1 VSLIVQK
8 YGGSSVADPELIKNV
23 AKRIIEGYKKGNEM
37 VVVVSA
43 MGDTTDH
50 LIDLMGQIT
59 EDPDPREVDMLLT
72 TGEQVSIALL
82 TMAIHSYGYPAISL
96 TGSQIKIKTD
106 ERHNQAMIKDID
118 TSRICRELSENK
130 IVIVAGF
137 QGVNDNHDFTTLGR
151 GGSDTTTVA
160 VAAALD
166 ADRCEIYSDVDGVYT
181 ADPRIVEDASKLD
194 YISYEEMLELANLG
208 ANVLH
213 PRAVELAN
221 SYGLDLYIASSF
233 NNKLGTIV
241 RGVEDMEGKNNVVG
255 VASDLEEI
263 KITVERVPD
272 EPGIAGKLFTAL
284 ADAGVN
290 VDMIIQNLQ
299 RDELNDITFTINKE
313 HEKAAVNVLENIK
326 PKLNINNYSIDRDVA
341 KISIVGAGMQS
352 TPGIAA
358 RMFSSFGNNDI
369 NIEMITTSEIKIS
382 CLIAKKEAEKAVKV
396 LHKEFELDK
405 INKKEVLSSK

>member
-1 VSLIVQK
+1 MKQLSLIVQK
-8 YGGSSVADPELIKNV
+8 YGGSSVANPELIKNV
-23 AKRIIEGYKKGNEM
+23 ARRVIEGYEEGNQM

-50 LIDLMGQIT
+50 LIDLMGDIT
-59 EDPDPREVDMLLT
+59 DDPDPREVDMLLT

-82 TMAIHSYGYPAISL
+82 TMAIHSLGYPAISL
-96 TGSQIKIKTD
+96 TGSQMKIKTN
-106 ERHNQAMIKDID
+106 EKHNQAMITDVD
-118 TSRICRELSENK
+118 TTRLRKELAENK

-137 QGVNDNHDFTTLGR
+137 QGVNDNQDFTTLGR

-160 VAAALD
+160 VAAAMN

-181 ADPRIVEDASKLD
+181 ADPRIVENASKLD
-194 YISYEEMLELANLG
+194 SISYEEMLELANLG

-221 SYGLDLYIASSF
+221 NYNLDLYIASSF
-233 NNKLGTIV
+233 NKTMGTIV
-241 RGVEDMEGKNNVVG
+241 RGDESMEGKKNVVG
-255 VASDLEEI
+255 AASDLGEI

-272 EPGIAGKLFTAL
+272 EPGIAGKMFKAL

-299 RDELNDITFTINKE
+299 RDELNDITFTINQE
-313 HEKAAVNVLENIK
+313 QEKLAVKVLEKIK
-326 PKLNINNYSIDRDVA
+326 EKLKFDNYTIDRDVA

-358 RMFSSFGNNDI
+358 RMFSSFGENNI

-382 CLIAKKEAEKAVKV
+382 CLIKKEEADRALNV
-396 LHKEFELDK
+396 LHKEFKLDQ
-405 INKKEVLSSK
+405 INN

>member
-1 VSLIVQK
+1 VKQLSLIVQK
-8 YGGSSVADPELIKNV
+8 YGGSSVANPDLIKNV
-23 AKRIIEGYKKGNEM
+23 ARRVIEGYEEGNQM

-50 LIDLMGQIT
+50 LIDLMGDIT
-59 EDPDPREVDMLLT
+59 DDPDPREVDMLLT

-82 TMAIHSYGYPAISL
+82 TMAIHSLGYPAISL
-96 TGSQIKIKTD
+96 TGSQMKIKTD
-106 ERHNQAMIKDID
+106 EKHNQAMITDVD
-118 TSRICRELSENK
+118 TTRLKKELAENK

-137 QGVNDNHDFTTLGR
+137 QGVNDNQDFTTLGR

-160 VAAALD
+160 VAAAMN

-181 ADPRIVEDASKLD
+181 ADPRIVDDASKLD
-194 YISYEEMLELANLG
+194 SISYQEMLELANLG

-221 SYGLDLYIASSF
+221 NYSLDLYIASSF
-233 NNKLGTIV
+233 NKTVGTIV
-241 RGVEDMEGKNNVVG
+241 RGDEKMEGKKNVVG
-255 VASDLEEI
+255 AASDLGEI

-272 EPGIAGKLFTAL
+272 EPGIAGKMFKAL
-284 ADAGVN
+284 ADEGVN

-299 RDELNDITFTINKE
+299 RDELNDITFTINQE
-313 HEKAAVNVLENIK
+313 QEKKAVKVLNK
-326 PKLNINNYSIDRDVA
+326 VKAKLKFNNYTIDRDVA

-358 RMFSSFGNNDI
+358 RMFSSFGENQI

-382 CLIAKKEAEKAVKV
+382 CLIKKEEANKALNV
-396 LHKEFELDK
+396 LHQEFNLDQ
-405 INKKEVLSSK
+405 INN

>member
-1 VSLIVQK
+1 MKQLSLIVQK
-8 YGGSSVADPELIKNV
+8 YGGSSVADPDLIKNV
-23 AKRIIEGYKKGNEM
+23 AKRIIEGYKDGNQM

-50 LIDLMGQIT
+50 LIDLMGDIT
-59 EDPDPREVDMLLT
+59 DDPDPREVDMLLT

-82 TMAIHSYGYPAISL
+82 TMAIHSFGYPAISL
-96 TGSQIKIKTD
+96 TGSQMKIKTD
-106 ERHNQAMIKDID
+106 EKHNQAMITDVD
-118 TSRICRELSENK
+118 TTRLKKELAENK

-137 QGVNDNHDFTTLGR
+137 QGVNDNQDFTTLGR

-160 VAAALD
+160 VAAAME
-166 ADRCEIYSDVDGVYT
+166 ADRCEIYSDVDGIYT

-194 YISYEEMLELANLG
+194 FISYQEMLELANLG

-221 SYGLDLYIASSF
+221 NFNLQLYIASSF
-233 NNKLGTIV
+233 NKSIGTIV
-241 RGVEDMEGKNNVVG
+241 RGDEKMEGKKNVVG
-255 VASDLEEI
+255 VASDLGEI

-272 EPGIAGKLFTAL
+272 EPGIAGKMFKAL

-299 RDELNDITFTINKE
+299 RDELNDITFTINQDQEKE
-313 HEKAAVNVLENIK
+313 AIKVLNKIQSELK
-326 PKLNINNYSIDRDVA
+326 FDNYSIDREVA

-358 RMFSSFGNNDI
+358 RMFSSFGKNGI

-382 CLIAKKEAEKAVKV
+382 CLIEKDEADKALNV
-396 LHKEFELDK
+396 LHKEFKLDQ
-405 INKKEVLSSK
+405 INN

>member
-1 VSLIVQK
+1 MSLIVQK
-8 YGGSSVADPELIKNV
+8 YGGSSVADPELIQNV

-59 EDPDPREVDMLLT
+59 DEPDPREVDMLLT
-72 TGEQVSIALL
+72 TGEQISIALL

-118 TSRICRELSENK
+118 TSRICKELSDNK

-160 VAAALD
+160 VAAAID

-181 ADPRIVEDASKLD
+181 ADPRIVENASKLD

-221 SYGLDLYIASSF
+221 SYNLKLYIASSF
-233 NNKLGTIV
+233 NNRLGTIV

-255 VASDLEEI
+255 VASDLGEI

-272 EPGIAGKLFTAL
+272 EPGIAGKLFSSL

-313 HEKAAVNVLENIK
+313 HEKAAVNVLDKIK
-326 PKLNINNYSIDRDVA
+326 IDLNINNYNIDRDVA

-358 RMFSSFGNNDI
+358 RMFSAFGKNDI

-382 CLIAKKEAEKAVKV
+382 CLIKKEEAHKAVNV
-396 LHKEFELDK
+396 LHEEFELDK
-405 INKKEVLSSK
+405 INK

>member
-160 VAAALD
+160 VAAALN

>member
-1 VSLIVQK
+1 MSLIVQK
-8 YGGSSVADPELIKNV
+8 YGGSSVANPDLIKNV
-23 AKRIIEGYKKGNEM
+23 ARRVIEGYEEGNQM
-37 VVVVSA
+37 IVVVSA

-50 LIDLMGQIT
+50 LIDLMGDIT
-59 EDPDPREVDMLLT
+59 DDPDPREVDMLLT

-82 TMAIHSYGYPAISL
+82 TMAIHSFGYPAISL
-96 TGSQIKIKTD
+96 TGSQMKIKTD
-106 ERHNQAMIKDID
+106 EKHNQAMITDVD
-118 TSRICRELSENK
+118 TTRLQKELAENK

-160 VAAALD
+160 VAAAVN
-166 ADRCEIYSDVDGVYT
+166 ADRCEIYSDVEGVYT
-181 ADPRIVEDASKLD
+181 ADPRVVKDASKLD
-194 YISYEEMLELANLG
+194 SISYEEMLELANLG

-221 SYGLDLYIASSF
+221 TYNLELYIASSF
-233 NNKLGTIV
+233 NKVKGTMV
-241 RGVEDMEGKNNVVG
+241 RGDEKMEGKKNVVG
-255 VASDLEEI
+255 AASDLGEI

-272 EPGIAGKLFTAL
+272 EPGVAGKMFKSL

-299 RDELNDITFTINKE
+299 RDELNDITFTINQE
-313 HEKAAVNVLENIK
+313 QEKLAVKVLNKIK
-326 PKLNINNYSIDRDVA
+326 GELNFDNYTIDRDVA

-358 RMFSSFGNNDI
+358 RMFSSFGENEI
-369 NIEMITTSEIKIS
+369 NIQMITTSEIKIS
-382 CLIAKKEAEKAVKV
+382 CLIKREEANKALNV
-396 LHKEFELDK
+396 LHEEFKLDQ
-405 INKKEVLSSK
+405 INN

>member
-1 VSLIVQK
+1 MKQLSLIVQK
-8 YGGSSVADPELIKNV
+8 YGGSSVADPDLIKNV
-23 AKRIIEGYKKGNEM
+23 ASRVIEGYEEGNQM
-37 VVVVSA
+37 IVVVSA

-50 LIDLMGQIT
+50 LIDLMGDIT
-59 EDPDPREVDMLLT
+59 DDPDPREVDMLLT

-82 TMAIHSYGYPAISL
+82 TMAIHSLGYPAISL
-96 TGSQIKIKTD
+96 TGSQMKIRTD
-106 ERHNQAMIKDID
+106 EKHNQAMIKDVD
-118 TSRICRELSENK
+118 TTRLKKELAENK

-137 QGVNDNHDFTTLGR
+137 QGVNDNQDFTTLGR

-160 VAAALD
+160 VAAAMN

-181 ADPRIVEDASKLD
+181 ADPRIVEEASKLD
-194 YISYEEMLELANLG
+194 SISYQEMLELANLG

-221 SYGLDLYIASSF
+221 NFGLELYIASSF
-233 NNKLGTIV
+233 NKTEGTIV
-241 RGVEDMEGKNNVVG
+241 RGDEKMEGKKNVVG
-255 VASDLEEI
+255 AASDLGEI

-272 EPGIAGKLFTAL
+272 EPGIAGKMFKAL

-299 RDELNDITFTINKE
+299 RDELNDITFTINQEQEKMAVKVLDKIKE
-313 HEKAAVNVLENIK
+313 ELKF
-326 PKLNINNYSIDRDVA
+326 NNYTIDRDVA

-358 RMFSSFGNNDI
+358 RMFTSFGENEI

-382 CLIAKKEAEKAVKV
+382 CLIKKEEANKALNV
-396 LHKEFELDK
+396 LHNEFGLDQ
-405 INKKEVLSSK
+405 INN

>member
-8 YGGSSVADPELIKNV
+8 YGGSSVAEPKLIKNV
-23 AKRIIEGYKKGNEM
+23 AKRIIEGYKEGNEM

-59 EDPDPREVDMLLT
+59 DEPDPREVDMLLT
-72 TGEQVSIALL
+72 TGEQISIALL

-106 ERHNQAMIKDID
+106 KRHNQAMIKDID
-118 TSRICRELSENK
+118 TSRICKELANDK

-160 VAAALD
+160 VAAAIN

-181 ADPRIVEDASKLD
+181 ADPRIVKNASKLD

-221 SYGLDLYIASSF
+221 SYNLKLYIASSF
-233 NNKLGTIV
+233 NNRLGTIV

-255 VASDLEEI
+255 VASDLGEI

-272 EPGIAGKLFTAL
+272 EPGIAGKLFSSL

-313 HEKAAVNVLENIK
+313 HEKAAVNVLNKIK
-326 PKLNINNYSIDRDVA
+326 IDLNINNYSIDRDVA

-358 RMFSSFGNNDI
+358 RMFSAFGKNEI

-382 CLIAKKEAEKAVKV
+382 CLIKKEEAHKAVNV
-396 LHKEFELDK
+396 LHDEFELDK
-405 INKKEVLSSK
+405 INN

>member
-1 VSLIVQK
+1 MSLIIQK
-8 YGGSSVADPELIKNV
+8 YGGSSVANPDLIKNV
-23 AKRIIEGYKKGNEM
+23 ARKIIESYEEGNQM

-43 MGDTTDH
+43 MGNTTDH
-50 LIDLMGQIT
+50 LIDLMGDIT
-59 EDPDPREVDMLLT
+59 DDPDPREVDMLLT

-82 TMAIHSYGYPAISL
+82 TMAIHSLGYPAISL
-96 TGSQIKIKTD
+96 TGSQMKIRTD
-106 ERHNQAMIKDID
+106 EKHNQAMIKDVD
-118 TSRICRELSENK
+118 TTRLKRELAENK

-160 VAAALD
+160 VAAAMN

-181 ADPRIVEDASKLD
+181 ADPRVVENASKLD
-194 YISYEEMLELANLG
+194 TISYEEMLELANLG

-221 SYGLDLYIASSF
+221 NYNLKLYIASSF
-233 NNKLGTIV
+233 NKIKGTIV
-241 RGVEDMEGKNNVVG
+241 RGDEKMEGKKNVVG
-255 VASDLEEI
+255 VASDLGEI

-272 EPGIAGKLFTAL
+272 EPGIAGKMFKAL

-299 RDELNDITFTINKE
+299 RDELNDITFTINQE
-313 HEKAAVNVLENIK
+313 QEKLAAKVLDKIRS
-326 PKLNINNYSIDRDVA
+326 KLKFNNYAIDRDVA

-358 RMFSSFGNNDI
+358 RMFTSLGKNDI

-382 CLIAKKEAEKAVKV
+382 CLIKKEEANKALNV
-396 LHKEFELDK
+396 LHKEFSLD
-405 INKKEVLSSK
+405 EVND

>member
-1 VSLIVQK
+1 MSLIVQK
-8 YGGSSVADPELIKNV
+8 YGGSSVANPELIRNV
-23 AKRIIEGYKKGNEM
+23 ARRVIEGYEEGNQM

-50 LIDLMGQIT
+50 LIDLMGDIT
-59 EDPDPREVDMLLT
+59 DDPDPREVDMLLT

-82 TMAIHSYGYPAISL
+82 TMAIHSLGYPAISL
-96 TGSQIKIKTD
+96 TGSQMKIKTN
-106 ERHNQAMIKDID
+106 EKHNQAMITDVD
-118 TSRICRELSENK
+118 TTRLRKELAENK

-137 QGVNDNHDFTTLGR
+137 QGVNDNQDFTTLGR

-160 VAAALD
+160 VAAAMN

-181 ADPRIVEDASKLD
+181 ADPRIVENASKLD
-194 YISYEEMLELANLG
+194 SISYEEMLELANLG

-221 SYGLDLYIASSF
+221 NYNLDLYIASSF
-233 NNKLGTIV
+233 NKTMGTIV
-241 RGVEDMEGKNNVVG
+241 RGDESMEGKKNVVG
-255 VASDLEEI
+255 AASDLGEI

-272 EPGIAGKLFTAL
+272 EPGIAGKMFKAL

-299 RDELNDITFTINKE
+299 RDELNDITFTTNQE
-313 HEKAAVNVLENIK
+313 QEKLAVKVLEKIK
-326 PKLNINNYSIDRDVA
+326 EKLKFDNYTIDRDVA

-358 RMFSSFGNNDI
+358 RMFSSFGENNI

-382 CLIAKKEAEKAVKV
+382 CLIKKEEADRALNV
-396 LHKEFELDK
+396 LHKEFKLDQ
-405 INKKEVLSSK
+405 INN

>member
-1 VSLIVQK
+1 MSLIVQK
-8 YGGSSVADPELIKNV
+8 YGGSSVANPDLIKNV
-23 AKRIIEGYKKGNEM
+23 ASRVIEGYEEGNQM

-50 LIDLMGQIT
+50 LIDLMGDIT
-59 EDPDPREVDMLLT
+59 DDPDPREVDMLLT

-82 TMAIHSYGYPAISL
+82 TMAIHSLGYPAISL
-96 TGSQIKIKTD
+96 TGSQMKIKTD
-106 ERHNQAMIKDID
+106 AKHNQAMITDID
-118 TSRICRELSENK
+118 TTRLKKELAENK

-160 VAAALD
+160 VAAAMK

-194 YISYEEMLELANLG
+194 SISYQEMLELANLG

-221 SYGLDLYIASSF
+221 NYNLELYIASSF
-233 NNKLGTIV
+233 NKSVGTIV
-241 RGVEDMEGKNNVVG
+241 RGDEKMEGKKNVVG
-255 VASDLEEI
+255 AASDLGEI

-272 EPGIAGKLFTAL
+272 EPGIAGKMFKAL

-299 RDELNDITFTINKE
+299 RDELNDITFTINQE
-313 HEKAAVNVLENIK
+313 QEKMAVKVLDKIK
-326 PKLNINNYSIDRDVA
+326 TELKFNNYTIDQDVA

-358 RMFSSFGNNDI
+358 RMFSSFGENEI

-382 CLIAKKEAEKAVKV
+382 CLIKKSEANKALNV
-396 LHKEFELDK
+396 LHQEFNLDQ
-405 INKKEVLSSK
+405 INN

>member
-1 VSLIVQK
+1 MSLIVQK
-8 YGGSSVADPELIKNV
+8 YGGSSVAEPELIKNV

-59 EDPDPREVDMLLT
+59 DEPDPREVDMLLT
-72 TGEQVSIALL
+72 TGEQISIALL

-106 ERHNQAMIKDID
+106 KRHNQAMIKDID
-118 TSRICRELSENK
+118 TSRISRELANDK

-137 QGVNDNHDFTTLGR
+137 QGVNEDHDFTTLGR

-160 VAAALD
+160 VAAAVN

-181 ADPRIVEDASKLD
+181 ADPRIVKNASKLD

-221 SYGLDLYIASSF
+221 SYNLKLYIASSF
-233 NNKLGTIV
+233 NNRIGTIV

-255 VASDLEEI
+255 VASDLGEI

-272 EPGIAGKLFTAL
+272 EPGVAGKLFTCL

-313 HEKAAVNVLENIK
+313 HEKAAVNVLNKIK
-326 PKLNINNYSIDRDVA
+326 TDLNINNYNIDRDVA

-358 RMFSSFGNNDI
+358 RMFSAFGKHDI

-382 CLIAKKEAEKAVKV
+382 CLIKKEEAYNAVNV
-396 LHKEFELDK
+396 LHDEFKLDK
-405 INKKEVLSSK
+405 INK

>member
-1 VSLIVQK
+1 MRKLSLIVQK
-8 YGGSSVADPELIKNV
+8 YGGSSVANPDLIKNV
-23 AKRIIEGYKKGNEM
+23 AKRIIEGYEKGNQM

-50 LIDLMGQIT
+50 LIDLMGEIT
-59 EDPDPREVDMLLT
+59 DDPDPREVDMLLT

-96 TGSQIKIKTD
+96 TGSQLKIKTN
-106 ERHNQAMIKDID
+106 ENHNQAMITDVD
-118 TSRICRELSENK
+118 TTRLKKELAENK

-137 QGVNDNHDFTTLGR
+137 QGVNENHDFTTLGR

-160 VAAALD
+160 VAAAAD

-181 ADPRIVEDASKLD
+181 ADPRVVKEASKLD

-213 PRAVELAN
+213 PRAVELAK
-221 SYGLDLYIASSF
+221 SYKLDLYIASSF
-233 NNKLGTIV
+233 NKVEGTIV
-241 RGVEDMEGKNNVVG
+241 KGDEKMEGKKNVVG
-255 VASDLEEI
+255 AASDLGEI

-272 EPGIAGKLFTAL
+272 EPGIAGKIFNAL

-299 RDELNDITFTINKE
+299 RDELNDITFTINQDQ
-313 HEKAAVNVLENIK
+313 EKAAVKVLNQIK
-326 PKLNINNYSIDRDVA
+326 EDLKFDNYTIDKDVA

-352 TPGIAA
+352 TPGVAA
-358 RMFSSFGNNDI
+358 RMFSSFGKNDI

-382 CLIAKKEAEKAVKV
+382 CLIKKKEADKALNV
-396 LHKEFELDK
+396 LHKEFELDE
-405 INKKEVLSSK
+405 IND

>member
-1 VSLIVQK
+1 MKQLSLIVQK
-8 YGGSSVADPELIKNV
+8 YGGSSVANPNLIKNV
-23 AKRIIEGYKKGNEM
+23 ARRVIEGYEEGNQM

-50 LIDLMGQIT
+50 LIDLMGDIT
-59 EDPDPREVDMLLT
+59 DDPDPREVDMLLT

-82 TMAIHSYGYPAISL
+82 TMAIHSLGYPAISL
-96 TGSQIKIKTD
+96 TGSQMKIKTD
-106 ERHNQAMIKDID
+106 EKHNQAMITDVD
-118 TSRICRELSENK
+118 TTRLKKELAENK

-137 QGVNDNHDFTTLGR
+137 QGVNENHDFTTLGR

-160 VAAALD
+160 VAAAMN

-194 YISYEEMLELANLG
+194 YISYQEMLELANLG

-221 SYGLDLYIASSF
+221 NYNLKLYIASSF
-233 NNKLGTIV
+233 NKTTGTIV
-241 RGVEDMEGKNNVVG
+241 RGDEKMEGKKNVVG
-255 VASDLEEI
+255 AASDLGEI

-272 EPGIAGKLFTAL
+272 EPGIAGEMFKAL

-299 RDELNDITFTINKE
+299 RDELNDITFTINQE
-313 HEKAAVNVLENIK
+313 QEKAAVKVLNKIK
-326 PKLNINNYSIDRDVA
+326 SKLNFNNYTIDRDVA

-352 TPGIAA
+352 TPGVAA
-358 RMFSSFGNNDI
+358 RMFTSFGENQI

-382 CLIAKKEAEKAVKV
+382 CLIKKDEANKALNV
-396 LHKEFELDK
+396 LHKEFNLDQ
-405 INKKEVLSSK
+405 INN

>member
-1 VSLIVQK
+1 
-8 YGGSSVADPELIKNV
+8 VADPELIQNV

-59 EDPDPREVDMLLT
+59 DEPDPREVDMLLT
-72 TGEQVSIALL
+72 TGEQISIALL

-118 TSRICRELSENK
+118 TSRICKELSDNK

-160 VAAALD
+160 VAAAID

-181 ADPRIVEDASKLD
+181 ADPRIVENASKLD

-221 SYGLDLYIASSF
+221 SYNLKLYIASSF
-233 NNKLGTIV
+233 NNRLGTIV

-255 VASDLEEI
+255 VASDLGEI

-272 EPGIAGKLFTAL
+272 EPGIAGKLFSSL

-313 HEKAAVNVLENIK
+313 HEKAAVNVLDKIK
-326 PKLNINNYSIDRDVA
+326 IDLNINNYNIDRDVA

-358 RMFSSFGNNDI
+358 RMFSAFGKNDI

-382 CLIAKKEAEKAVKV
+382 CLIKKEEAHKAVNV
-396 LHKEFELDK
+396 LHEEFELDK
-405 INKKEVLSSK
+405 INK

>member
-1 VSLIVQK
+1 MRKLSLIVQK
-8 YGGSSVADPELIKNV
+8 YGGSSVANPDLIKSV
-23 AKRIIEGYKKGNEM
+23 AKRIIEGYEKGNQM

-50 LIDLMGQIT
+50 LIDLMGEIT
-59 EDPDPREVDMLLT
+59 DDPDPREVDMLLT

-96 TGSQIKIKTD
+96 TGSQLKIKTN
-106 ERHNQAMIKDID
+106 ENHNQAMITDVD
-118 TSRICRELSENK
+118 TTRLKKELAENK

-137 QGVNDNHDFTTLGR
+137 QGVNENHDFTTLGR

-160 VAAALD
+160 VAAAAD

-181 ADPRIVEDASKLD
+181 ADPRVVKKASKLD

-213 PRAVELAN
+213 PRAVELAK
-221 SYGLDLYIASSF
+221 SYKLDLYIASSF
-233 NNKLGTIV
+233 NKVEGTRV
-241 RGVEDMEGKNNVVG
+241 KGDEKMEGKKNVVG
-255 VASDLEEI
+255 AASDLEEI

-272 EPGIAGKLFTAL
+272 EPGVAGKIFNAL

-299 RDELNDITFTINKE
+299 RDELNDITFTINQDQEKLAVKVLNQIKE
-313 HEKAAVNVLENIK
+313 DLKFD
-326 PKLNINNYSIDRDVA
+326 NYTIDKDVA

-352 TPGIAA
+352 TPGVAA
-358 RMFSSFGNNDI
+358 RMFSSFGKNDI

-382 CLIAKKEAEKAVKV
+382 CLIKKKEADKALNV

-405 INKKEVLSSK
+405 IND

>member
-1 VSLIVQK
+1 LSLIVQK
-8 YGGSSVADPELIKNV
+8 YGGSSVANPELIKNV
-23 AKRIIEGYKKGNEM
+23 ARRVIEGYEEGNQM

-50 LIDLMGQIT
+50 LIDLMGDIT
-59 EDPDPREVDMLLT
+59 DDPDPREVDMLLT

-82 TMAIHSYGYPAISL
+82 TMAIHSLGYPAISL
-96 TGSQIKIKTD
+96 TGSQMKIKTN
-106 ERHNQAMIKDID
+106 EKHNQAMITDVD
-118 TSRICRELSENK
+118 TTRLRKELAENK

-137 QGVNDNHDFTTLGR
+137 QGVNDNQDFTTLGR

-160 VAAALD
+160 VAAAMN

-181 ADPRIVEDASKLD
+181 ADPRIVENASKLD
-194 YISYEEMLELANLG
+194 SISYEEMLELANLG

-221 SYGLDLYIASSF
+221 NYNLDLYIASSF
-233 NNKLGTIV
+233 NKTMGTIV
-241 RGVEDMEGKNNVVG
+241 RGDESMEGKKNVVG
-255 VASDLEEI
+255 AASDLGEI

-272 EPGIAGKLFTAL
+272 EPGIAGKMFKAL

-299 RDELNDITFTINKE
+299 RDELNDITFTINQE
-313 HEKAAVNVLENIK
+313 QEKLAVKVLEKIK
-326 PKLNINNYSIDRDVA
+326 EKLKFDNYTIDRDVA

-358 RMFSSFGNNDI
+358 RMFSSFGENNI

-382 CLIAKKEAEKAVKV
+382 CLIKKEEADRALNV
-396 LHKEFELDK
+396 LHKEFKLDQ
-405 INKKEVLSSK
+405 INN

>member
-1 VSLIVQK
+1 MSLIVQK
-8 YGGSSVADPELIKNV
+8 YGGSSVANPDLIKNV
-23 AKRIIEGYKKGNEM
+23 ARRVIEGYEEGNQM

-50 LIDLMGQIT
+50 LIDLMGDIT
-59 EDPDPREVDMLLT
+59 DDPDPREVDMLLT

-82 TMAIHSYGYPAISL
+82 TMAIHSLGYPAISL
-96 TGSQIKIKTD
+96 TGSQLKIKTD
-106 ERHNQAMIKDID
+106 EKHNQAMIKDVD
-118 TSRICRELSENK
+118 TTRLKKELAENK

-160 VAAALD
+160 VAAAMN

-181 ADPRIVEDASKLD
+181 ADPRIVKNASKLN

-221 SYGLDLYIASSF
+221 NYNLELYIASSF
-233 NNKLGTIV
+233 NKVKGTRV
-241 RGVEDMEGKNNVVG
+241 RGDEKMEAKKNVVG
-255 VASDLEEI
+255 AASDLGEI

-272 EPGIAGKLFTAL
+272 EPGIAGKMFNSL
-284 ADAGVN
+284 ADAGIN

-299 RDELNDITFTINKE
+299 RDELNDITFTINQDQEKE
-313 HEKAAVNVLENIK
+313 AIKVLNKIQSELK
-326 PKLNINNYSIDRDVA
+326 FDNYSIDREVA

-358 RMFSSFGNNDI
+358 RMFSSFGKNGI

-382 CLIAKKEAEKAVKV
+382 CLIEKEEADKALNV
-396 LHKEFELDK
+396 LHKEFKLDQ
-405 INKKEVLSSK
+405 INN

>member
-1 VSLIVQK
+1 MKELSLIVQK
-8 YGGSSVADPELIKNV
+8 YGGSSVANPDLIKNV
-23 AKRIIEGYKKGNEM
+23 ARRVIEGYENGNQM

-50 LIDLMGQIT
+50 LIDLMGDIT
-59 EDPDPREVDMLLT
+59 DDPDPREVDMLLT

-82 TMAIHSYGYPAISL
+82 TMAIHSFGYPAISL
-96 TGSQIKIKTD
+96 TGSQMKIKTD
-106 ERHNQAMIKDID
+106 EKHNQAMITDVD
-118 TSRICRELSENK
+118 TTRLQKELAENK

-160 VAAALD
+160 VAAAVN
-166 ADRCEIYSDVDGVYT
+166 ADRCEIYSDVEGVYT
-181 ADPRIVEDASKLD
+181 ADPRVVKDASKLD
-194 YISYEEMLELANLG
+194 SISYEEMLELANLG

-221 SYGLDLYIASSF
+221 TYNLELYIASSF
-233 NNKLGTIV
+233 NKVKGTMV
-241 RGVEDMEGKNNVVG
+241 RGDEKMEGKKNVVG
-255 VASDLEEI
+255 AASDLGEI

-272 EPGIAGKLFTAL
+272 EPGVAGKMFKSL

-299 RDELNDITFTINKE
+299 RDELNDITFTINQE
-313 HEKAAVNVLENIK
+313 QEKLAVKVLNKIK
-326 PKLNINNYSIDRDVA
+326 GELNFDNYTIDRDVA

-358 RMFSSFGNNDI
+358 RMFSSFGENEI
-369 NIEMITTSEIKIS
+369 NIQMITTSDIKVS
-382 CLIAKKEAEKAVKV
+382 CLIEEKNAEKAVNAI
-396 LHKEFELDK
+396 HNSFNLD
-405 INKKEVLSSK
+405 

>member
-1 VSLIVQK
+1 VKQLSLIVQK
-8 YGGSSVADPELIKNV
+8 YGGSSVANPDLIKNV
-23 AKRIIEGYKKGNEM
+23 ARRVIEGYEEGNQM

-50 LIDLMGQIT
+50 LIELMGDIT
-59 EDPDPREVDMLLT
+59 DDPDPREVDMLLT

-82 TMAIHSYGYPAISL
+82 TMAIHSLGYPAISL
-96 TGSQIKIKTD
+96 TGSQMKIKTNKK
-106 ERHNQAMIKDID
+106 HNQAMITDVD
-118 TSRICRELSENK
+118 TTRLKKELAENK

-137 QGVNDNHDFTTLGR
+137 QGVNDNQDFTTLGR

-160 VAAALD
+160 VAAAMK

-194 YISYEEMLELANLG
+194 FISYEEMLELANLG

-221 SYGLDLYIASSF
+221 NYDLKLYIASSF
-233 NNKLGTIV
+233 NKTEGTIV
-241 RGVEDMEGKNNVVG
+241 RGDEQMEGKKNVVG
-255 VASDLEEI
+255 AASDLGEI

-272 EPGIAGKLFTAL
+272 EPGIAGKMFKAL

-299 RDELNDITFTINKE
+299 RDELNDITFTINQE
-313 HEKAAVNVLENIK
+313 QEKLAVKVLEK
-326 PKLNINNYSIDRDVA
+326 TKEELKFDNYTIDRDVA
-341 KISIVGAGMQS
+341 KISVVGAGMQS

-358 RMFSSFGNNDI
+358 RMFSSFGENNI

-382 CLIAKKEAEKAVKV
+382 CLIKKEEANKALNV
-396 LHKEFELDK
+396 LHEEFKLDQ
-405 INKKEVLSSK
+405 INN

>member
-1 VSLIVQK
+1 MSLIVQK
-8 YGGSSVADPELIKNV
+8 YGGSSVANPELIKNV
-23 AKRIIEGYKKGNEM
+23 ARRVIEGYEEGNQM

-50 LIDLMGQIT
+50 LIDLMGDIT
-59 EDPDPREVDMLLT
+59 DDPDPREVDMLLT

-82 TMAIHSYGYPAISL
+82 TMAIHSFGYPAISL
-96 TGSQIKIKTD
+96 TGSQMKIKTN
-106 ERHNQAMIKDID
+106 EKHNQAMITDVD
-118 TSRICRELSENK
+118 TTRLRKELAENK

-137 QGVNDNHDFTTLGR
+137 QGVNDNQDFTTLGR

-160 VAAALD
+160 VAAAMN

-181 ADPRIVEDASKLD
+181 ADPRIVENASKLD
-194 YISYEEMLELANLG
+194 SISYEEMLELANLG

-221 SYGLDLYIASSF
+221 NYNLDLYIASSF
-233 NNKLGTIV
+233 NKTMGTIV
-241 RGVEDMEGKNNVVG
+241 RGDESMEGKKNVVG
-255 VASDLEEI
+255 AASDLGEI

-272 EPGIAGKLFTAL
+272 EPGIAGKMFKAL

-299 RDELNDITFTINKE
+299 RDELNDITFTINQE
-313 HEKAAVNVLENIK
+313 QEKLAVKVLEKIK
-326 PKLNINNYSIDRDVA
+326 EKLKFDNYTIDRDVA

-358 RMFSSFGNNDI
+358 RMFSSFGENNI

-382 CLIAKKEAEKAVKV
+382 CLIKKEEADRALNV
-396 LHKEFELDK
+396 LHKEFKLDQ
-405 INKKEVLSSK
+405 INN

>member
-8 YGGSSVADPELIKNV
+8 YGGSSVAEPKLIKNV
-23 AKRIIEGYKKGNEM
+23 AKRIIEGYKEGNEM

-59 EDPDPREVDMLLT
+59 DEPDPREVDMLLT
-72 TGEQVSIALL
+72 TGEQISIALL

-106 ERHNQAMIKDID
+106 KRHNQAMIKDID
-118 TSRICRELSENK
+118 TSRICKELANDK

-160 VAAALD
+160 VAAAIN

-181 ADPRIVEDASKLD
+181 ADPRIVKNASKLD

-221 SYGLDLYIASSF
+221 SYNLKLYIASSF
-233 NNKLGTIV
+233 NNRLGTIV

-255 VASDLEEI
+255 VASDLGEI

-272 EPGIAGKLFTAL
+272 ETRIAGKLFSSL

-313 HEKAAVNVLENIK
+313 HEKAAVNVLDKIK
-326 PKLNINNYSIDRDVA
+326 IDLNINNYNIDRDVA

-358 RMFSSFGNNDI
+358 RMFSAFGKNDI

-382 CLIAKKEAEKAVKV
+382 CLIKKEEAHKAVNV
-396 LHKEFELDK
+396 LHEEFELDK
-405 INKKEVLSSK
+405 INK

>member
-1 VSLIVQK
+1 VKQLSLIVQK
-8 YGGSSVADPELIKNV
+8 YGGSSVANPDLIKNV
-23 AKRIIEGYKKGNEM
+23 ARRVIEGYEEGNQM

-50 LIDLMGQIT
+50 LIDLMGDIT
-59 EDPDPREVDMLLT
+59 DDPDPREVDMLLT

-82 TMAIHSYGYPAISL
+82 TMAIHSLGYPAISL
-96 TGSQIKIKTD
+96 TGSQMKIKTD
-106 ERHNQAMIKDID
+106 EKHNQAMITDVD
-118 TSRICRELSENK
+118 TTRLKKELAENK

-137 QGVNDNHDFTTLGR
+137 QGVNENHDFTTLGR

-160 VAAALD
+160 VAAAMN

-181 ADPRIVEDASKLD
+181 ADPRVVEDASKLD
-194 YISYEEMLELANLG
+194 SISYQEMLELANLG

-221 SYGLDLYIASSF
+221 NYNLQLYIASSF
-233 NNKLGTIV
+233 NKTVGTIV
-241 RGVEDMEGKNNVVG
+241 RGDEKMEGKKNVVG
-255 VASDLEEI
+255 AASDLGEI

-272 EPGIAGKLFTAL
+272 EPGIAGEIFKAL

-299 RDELNDITFTINKE
+299 RDELNDITFTINQE
-313 HEKAAVNVLENIK
+313 QEKAAVKVLNKIK
-326 PKLNINNYSIDRDVA
+326 SKLKFNNYTIDRDVA

-358 RMFSSFGNNDI
+358 RMFSSFGENKI

-382 CLIAKKEAEKAVKV
+382 CLIKKEEANKALNV
-396 LHKEFELDK
+396 LHQEFSLDQ
-405 INKKEVLSSK
+405 INN

>member
-1 VSLIVQK
+1 MKQLSLIVQK
-8 YGGSSVADPELIKNV
+8 YGGSSVANPDLIKNV
-23 AKRIIEGYKKGNEM
+23 ARRVIEGYEEGNQM

-50 LIDLMGQIT
+50 LIDLMGDIT
-59 EDPDPREVDMLLT
+59 DDPDPREVDMLLT

-82 TMAIHSYGYPAISL
+82 TMAIHSFGYPAISL
-96 TGSQIKIKTD
+96 TGSQMKIKTD
-106 ERHNQAMIKDID
+106 EKHNQAMITDVD
-118 TSRICRELSENK
+118 TTRLKKELAENK

-137 QGVNDNHDFTTLGR
+137 QGVNDNQDFTTLGR

-160 VAAALD
+160 VAAAMN

-194 YISYEEMLELANLG
+194 SISYQEMLELANLG

-221 SYGLDLYIASSF
+221 NYSLDLYIASSF
-233 NNKLGTIV
+233 NKTVGTFV
-241 RGVEDMEGKNNVVG
+241 RGDEKMEGKKNVVG
-255 VASDLEEI
+255 AASDLGEI

-272 EPGIAGKLFTAL
+272 EPGIAGKMFKAL
-284 ADAGVN
+284 ADEGVN

-299 RDELNDITFTINKE
+299 RDELNDITFTINQE
-313 HEKAAVNVLENIK
+313 QEKKAVKVLNQVK
-326 PKLNINNYSIDRDVA
+326 SKLKFNNYTIDRDVA

-358 RMFSSFGNNDI
+358 RMFSSFGENQI

-382 CLIAKKEAEKAVKV
+382 CLIKKEEANKALNV
-396 LHKEFELDK
+396 LHQEFDLDQ
-405 INKKEVLSSK
+405 INN

>member
-1 VSLIVQK
+1 VKQLSLIVQK
-8 YGGSSVADPELIKNV
+8 YGGSSVANPDLIKNV
-23 AKRIIEGYKKGNEM
+23 AGRVIESYEEGNQM

-50 LIDLMGQIT
+50 LIDLMGDIT
-59 EDPDPREVDMLLT
+59 DDPDPREVDMLLT

-82 TMAIHSYGYPAISL
+82 TMAIHSLGYPAISL
-96 TGSQIKIKTD
+96 TGSQMKIKTD
-106 ERHNQAMIKDID
+106 EKHNQAMIKDVD
-118 TSRICRELSENK
+118 TTRLKKELAENK

-137 QGVNDNHDFTTLGR
+137 QGINDNQDFTTLGR

-160 VAAALD
+160 VAAAMN

-181 ADPRIVEDASKLD
+181 ADPRIVGEASKLD
-194 YISYEEMLELANLG
+194 SISYQEMLELANLG

-221 SYGLDLYIASSF
+221 NFGLELYIASSF
-233 NNKLGTIV
+233 NKTEGTIV
-241 RGVEDMEGKNNVVG
+241 RGDEKMEAKKNVVG
-255 VASDLEEI
+255 AASDLGEI

-272 EPGIAGKLFTAL
+272 EPGIAGRMFKAL
-284 ADAGVN
+284 ADAGIN

-299 RDELNDITFTINKE
+299 RDELNDITFTINQEQEKLAVKVLDKIKE
-313 HEKAAVNVLENIK
+313 ELKF
-326 PKLNINNYSIDRDVA
+326 NNYTIDQDVA

-358 RMFSSFGNNDI
+358 RMFCSFGENGI

-382 CLIAKKEAEKAVKV
+382 CLIKKDEANKALNV
-396 LHKEFELDK
+396 LHKEFRLDQ
-405 INKKEVLSSK
+405 INN

>member
-1 VSLIVQK
+1 MKQLSLIVQK
-8 YGGSSVADPELIKNV
+8 YGGSSVANPDLIKNV
-23 AKRIIEGYKKGNEM
+23 ARRVIEGYEEGNQM

-50 LIDLMGQIT
+50 LIELMGDIT
-59 EDPDPREVDMLLT
+59 DDPDPREVDMLLT

-82 TMAIHSYGYPAISL
+82 TMAIHSLGYPAISL
-96 TGSQIKIKTD
+96 TGSQMKIKTD
-106 ERHNQAMIKDID
+106 EKHNQAMIKDVD
-118 TSRICRELSENK
+118 TTRLKKELAENK

-160 VAAALD
+160 VAAAMN

-181 ADPRIVEDASKLD
+181 ADPRIVENASKLD
-194 YISYEEMLELANLG
+194 SISYQEMLELANLG

-221 SYGLDLYIASSF
+221 NYDLELYIASSF
-233 NNKLGTIV
+233 NKTVGTIV
-241 RGVEDMEGKNNVVG
+241 RGDEKMEGKKNVVG
-255 VASDLEEI
+255 AASDLGEI

-272 EPGIAGKLFTAL
+272 EPGIAGKMFKAL

-299 RDELNDITFTINKE
+299 RDELNDITFTINQE
-313 HEKAAVNVLENIK
+313 QEKAAVKVLNRVK
-326 PKLNINNYSIDRDVA
+326 SKLKFNNYTIDRDVA

-358 RMFSSFGNNDI
+358 RMFSSFGENEI

-382 CLIAKKEAEKAVKV
+382 CLIKREEADKALNV
-396 LHKEFELDK
+396 LHREFNLDQ
-405 INKKEVLSSK
+405 INN